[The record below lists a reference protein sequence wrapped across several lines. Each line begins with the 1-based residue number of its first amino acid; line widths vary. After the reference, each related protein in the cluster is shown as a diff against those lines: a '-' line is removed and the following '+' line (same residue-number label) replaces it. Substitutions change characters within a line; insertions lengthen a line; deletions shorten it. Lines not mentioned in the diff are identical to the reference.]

1 MVNDQLV
8 NRTMKSEHPGTLR
21 KMELTEFDRMTE
33 LMAIAFAEDA
43 AREGRD
49 LRDDVAGL
57 KPLLPILRI
66 LMKFKPSFEDK
77 FYTLVREIDGRFVS
91 VITVSQQGNDRQRW
105 YIFNVAT
112 HPDFRGRGLAR
123 QLVTAALSHIRAR
136 EGKRVLLDVRA
147 DNVPAYQLYRNL
159 GFLHLETSTTLK
171 GSLSQLPAIQLSPNC
186 TVRQLAETE
195 WQPVFDLEQRIAS
208 EATRAVC
215 PVTPDQFQTSTFM
228 RLIQSIINRAQKQR
242 VERWLADRAGRPI
255 GLATAQLHLAGN
267 NPHHIRLAIDPA
279 EADIAP
285 GLLTQTIN
293 RSVDGTPQPFLI
305 DVPGDSAA
313 IGFLKSIGCT
323 EIETLHQLG
332 LAL

>member
-255 GLATAQLHLAGN
+255 GLATAQ
-267 NPHHIRLAIDPA
+267 
-279 EADIAP
+279 
-285 GLLTQTIN
+285 
-293 RSVDGTPQPFLI
+293 
-305 DVPGDSAA
+305 AA
-313 IGFLKSIGCT
+313 FGG
-323 EIETLHQLG
+323 
-332 LAL
+332 

>member
-1 MVNDQLV
+1 MNP
-8 NRTMKSEHPGTLR
+8 EPFPGTLR

-33 LMAIAFAEDA
+33 LMEIAFAEDA
-43 AREGRD
+43 AREGRN

-57 KPLLPILRI
+57 KPMLPILRI
-66 LMKFKPSFEDK
+66 LMKIKPSFEDK
-77 FYTLVREIDGRFVS
+77 FYTLVREIDNRFAS

-136 EGKRVLLDVRA
+136 GGRRVLLDVRA
-147 DNVPAYQLYRNL
+147 DNVPAYQLYRSL

-171 GSLSQLPAIQLSPNC
+171 GSLAHLPATKSPLNC
-186 TVRQLAETE
+186 TVRQLAEAE
-195 WQPVFDLEQRIAS
+195 WQPAFDLEQRIAS

-215 PVTPDQFQTSTFM
+215 PVTPDQFQNSAFM

-242 VERWLADRAGRPI
+242 VERWLADRAGKPI

-267 NPHHIRLAIDPA
+267 NPHHIQLAIDPA

-285 GLLTQTIN
+285 GLVDADDQSRCGTAR
-293 RSVDGTPQPFLI
+293 RSPFLI
-305 DVPGDSAA
+305 DVPGGSAA
-313 IGFLKSIGCT
+313 IGFLKSIGCE